1 MSITRAVYFNPA
13 KTAGAIFEADL
24 YCLLGVGWAAFIS
37 LGSMAMFSWLEN
49 HEGLPF
55 LADVIV
61 IFWIGIGMTVVAFM
75 KQWMAKPS
83 FNTGLFPFEYRQ
95 LPCTDCI
102 YSSLQYDN
110 HNTLRG
116 VSKISGKNTS

>member
-1 MSITRAVYFNPA
+1 M
-13 KTAGAIFEADL
+13 FEADL

-37 LGSMAMFSWLEN
+37 LGSMAMFSWLEK

-61 IFWIGIGMTVVAFM
+61 ILWIGIGMTVVAFM

-83 FNTGLFPFEYRQ
+83 FNTGFYP
-95 LPCTDCI
+95 
-102 YSSLQYDN
+102 
-110 HNTLRG
+110 
-116 VSKISGKNTS
+116 V